1 MDACNIDEIQ
11 NLFIYYSACFS
22 KYFPELGFYCNE
34 REFQIHGIV
43 RRYSDITGVS
53 HDGSYFLIEMRKEYL
68 IYLPLLVG
76 SKFRILT
83 KQKQLYSYY
92 NLMLMPELISI
103 EEAARI
109 TGFPYEEIEDWVKS
123 RKITSFHTR
132 TGTRMVDPEN
142 LRDFIAHIE
151 HLGIQK
157 LYLQLVIQDKEEEAD
172 EIIAQYDDYL
182 FCLRSL
188 KNISPLLKQIIAE
201 LSTFIDD
208 KQDRYIFTEITSG
221 AKILDVAKRISLPVT
236 SLTLSPYIRKCL
248 QKLELETM
256 EDLLRYARKK
266 GLDSLLKI
274 PGFGPLG
281 LDQLKF
287 QLEKHKIM
295 NKAGDS
301 DLYQYIINEPDS

>member
-1 MDACNIDEIQ
+1 
-11 NLFIYYSACFS
+11 
-22 KYFPELGFYCNE
+22 
-34 REFQIHGIV
+34 
-43 RRYSDITGVS
+43 
-53 HDGSYFLIEMRKEYL
+53 
-68 IYLPLLVG
+68 
-76 SKFRILT
+76 
-83 KQKQLYSYY
+83 
-92 NLMLMPELISI
+92 MPELISI

-132 TGTRMVDPEN
+132 TGTRMVDTEN

-256 EDLLRYARKK
+256 EDLLRDARKK

>member
-1 MDACNIDEIQ
+1 
-11 NLFIYYSACFS
+11 
-22 KYFPELGFYCNE
+22 
-34 REFQIHGIV
+34 
-43 RRYSDITGVS
+43 
-53 HDGSYFLIEMRKEYL
+53 
-68 IYLPLLVG
+68 
-76 SKFRILT
+76 
-83 KQKQLYSYY
+83 
-92 NLMLMPELISI
+92 MPELISI

-132 TGTRMVDPEN
+132 TGTRMVDTEN

-281 LDQLKF
+281 LDQLEF

>member
-1 MDACNIDEIQ
+1 
-11 NLFIYYSACFS
+11 
-22 KYFPELGFYCNE
+22 
-34 REFQIHGIV
+34 
-43 RRYSDITGVS
+43 
-53 HDGSYFLIEMRKEYL
+53 
-68 IYLPLLVG
+68 
-76 SKFRILT
+76 
-83 KQKQLYSYY
+83 
-92 NLMLMPELISI
+92 MPELISI

-132 TGTRMVDPEN
+132 TGTRMVDIGN
-142 LRDFIAHIE
+142 LRDFITHIE

-256 EDLLRYARKK
+256 EDLLRYARNK

-274 PGFGPLG
+274 SGFGPLG

>member
-1 MDACNIDEIQ
+1 
-11 NLFIYYSACFS
+11 
-22 KYFPELGFYCNE
+22 
-34 REFQIHGIV
+34 
-43 RRYSDITGVS
+43 
-53 HDGSYFLIEMRKEYL
+53 
-68 IYLPLLVG
+68 
-76 SKFRILT
+76 
-83 KQKQLYSYY
+83 
-92 NLMLMPELISI
+92 MPELISI

-221 AKILDVAKRISLPVT
+221 AKILDVARRISLPVT

-274 PGFGPLG
+274 SGFGPLG

>member
-1 MDACNIDEIQ
+1 
-11 NLFIYYSACFS
+11 
-22 KYFPELGFYCNE
+22 
-34 REFQIHGIV
+34 
-43 RRYSDITGVS
+43 
-53 HDGSYFLIEMRKEYL
+53 
-68 IYLPLLVG
+68 
-76 SKFRILT
+76 
-83 KQKQLYSYY
+83 
-92 NLMLMPELISI
+92 MPELISI

-109 TGFPYEEIEDWVKS
+109 TGVPYEEIEDWVKS

-132 TGTRMVDPEN
+132 TGTRMVDIGN
-142 LRDFIAHIE
+142 LRDFITHIE

-248 QKLELETM
+248 QTLELETM

>member
-1 MDACNIDEIQ
+1 
-11 NLFIYYSACFS
+11 
-22 KYFPELGFYCNE
+22 
-34 REFQIHGIV
+34 
-43 RRYSDITGVS
+43 
-53 HDGSYFLIEMRKEYL
+53 
-68 IYLPLLVG
+68 
-76 SKFRILT
+76 
-83 KQKQLYSYY
+83 
-92 NLMLMPELISI
+92 MPELISI

-301 DLYQYIINEPDS
+301 DLYQYIINEPDSITQKEPLFTGRPFLCDAGNNQ

>member
-1 MDACNIDEIQ
+1 
-11 NLFIYYSACFS
+11 
-22 KYFPELGFYCNE
+22 
-34 REFQIHGIV
+34 
-43 RRYSDITGVS
+43 
-53 HDGSYFLIEMRKEYL
+53 
-68 IYLPLLVG
+68 
-76 SKFRILT
+76 
-83 KQKQLYSYY
+83 
-92 NLMLMPELISI
+92 MPELISI

-132 TGTRMVDPEN
+132 TGTRMVDTEN

-182 FCLRSL
+182 FCLQSL

-248 QKLELETM
+248 QKLEQETM

>member
-1 MDACNIDEIQ
+1 
-11 NLFIYYSACFS
+11 
-22 KYFPELGFYCNE
+22 
-34 REFQIHGIV
+34 
-43 RRYSDITGVS
+43 
-53 HDGSYFLIEMRKEYL
+53 
-68 IYLPLLVG
+68 
-76 SKFRILT
+76 
-83 KQKQLYSYY
+83 
-92 NLMLMPELISI
+92 MPELISI

-132 TGTRMVDPEN
+132 TGTRMVDIGN
-142 LRDFIAHIE
+142 LRDFITHIE

-208 KQDRYIFTEITSG
+208 KHDRYIFTEITSG

>member
-1 MDACNIDEIQ
+1 
-11 NLFIYYSACFS
+11 
-22 KYFPELGFYCNE
+22 
-34 REFQIHGIV
+34 
-43 RRYSDITGVS
+43 
-53 HDGSYFLIEMRKEYL
+53 
-68 IYLPLLVG
+68 
-76 SKFRILT
+76 
-83 KQKQLYSYY
+83 
-92 NLMLMPELISI
+92 MPELISI

-132 TGTRMVDPEN
+132 TGTRMVDIGN
-142 LRDFIAHIE
+142 LRDFITHIE
-151 HLGIQK
+151 HQGIQK

>member
-1 MDACNIDEIQ
+1 
-11 NLFIYYSACFS
+11 
-22 KYFPELGFYCNE
+22 
-34 REFQIHGIV
+34 
-43 RRYSDITGVS
+43 
-53 HDGSYFLIEMRKEYL
+53 
-68 IYLPLLVG
+68 
-76 SKFRILT
+76 
-83 KQKQLYSYY
+83 
-92 NLMLMPELISI
+92 MPELISI

-132 TGTRMVDPEN
+132 TGTRMVDTEN

-256 EDLLRYARKK
+256 EDLLRYVMKK
-266 GLDSLLKI
+266 GLYSLLKI

>member
-1 MDACNIDEIQ
+1 
-11 NLFIYYSACFS
+11 
-22 KYFPELGFYCNE
+22 
-34 REFQIHGIV
+34 
-43 RRYSDITGVS
+43 
-53 HDGSYFLIEMRKEYL
+53 
-68 IYLPLLVG
+68 
-76 SKFRILT
+76 
-83 KQKQLYSYY
+83 
-92 NLMLMPELISI
+92 MPEFITI

-109 TGFPYEEIEDWVKS
+109 TGFPSEEIQQWAISKKIASYVVKQGV
-123 RKITSFHTR
+123 RL
-132 TGTRMVDPEN
+132 VDLTN
-142 LRDFIAHIE
+142 LREFISHIE
-151 HLGIQK
+151 RMGIQK
-157 LYLQLVIQDKEEEAD
+157 LYLQLIIQDKEEEIN
-172 EIIAQYDDYL
+172 EIISQFDDYL

-221 AKILDVAKRISLPVT
+221 AKILDVAKRCDISYDRMCYRYKNIVLRLQENTGFLAEYKKTISCQDLEIERLRLEKRNMEYELRTLYKAVLKSGLSLDAPKSSFDIPTDAAKRISLPVT

-274 PGFGPLG
+274 SGFGPLG

-301 DLYQYIINEPDS
+301 DLFK

>member
-1 MDACNIDEIQ
+1 
-11 NLFIYYSACFS
+11 
-22 KYFPELGFYCNE
+22 
-34 REFQIHGIV
+34 
-43 RRYSDITGVS
+43 
-53 HDGSYFLIEMRKEYL
+53 
-68 IYLPLLVG
+68 
-76 SKFRILT
+76 
-83 KQKQLYSYY
+83 
-92 NLMLMPELISI
+92 MPELISI

-182 FCLRSL
+182 FCLQSL

-236 SLTLSPYIRKCL
+236 SLTLSPYIRECL

>member
-1 MDACNIDEIQ
+1 
-11 NLFIYYSACFS
+11 
-22 KYFPELGFYCNE
+22 
-34 REFQIHGIV
+34 
-43 RRYSDITGVS
+43 
-53 HDGSYFLIEMRKEYL
+53 
-68 IYLPLLVG
+68 
-76 SKFRILT
+76 
-83 KQKQLYSYY
+83 
-92 NLMLMPELISI
+92 MLMPELISI

-274 PGFGPLG
+274 SGFGPLG

-301 DLYQYIINEPDS
+301 DLYQYIINEPDSWTQKEPLFTGRPFLCDAGNNQ

>member
-1 MDACNIDEIQ
+1 
-11 NLFIYYSACFS
+11 
-22 KYFPELGFYCNE
+22 
-34 REFQIHGIV
+34 
-43 RRYSDITGVS
+43 
-53 HDGSYFLIEMRKEYL
+53 
-68 IYLPLLVG
+68 
-76 SKFRILT
+76 
-83 KQKQLYSYY
+83 
-92 NLMLMPELISI
+92 MPELISI

-236 SLTLSPYIRKCL
+236 SLTQSPYIRKCL

-274 PGFGPLG
+274 SGFGPLG

-301 DLYQYIINEPDS
+301 DLYQYIINEPDN

>member
-1 MDACNIDEIQ
+1 
-11 NLFIYYSACFS
+11 
-22 KYFPELGFYCNE
+22 
-34 REFQIHGIV
+34 
-43 RRYSDITGVS
+43 
-53 HDGSYFLIEMRKEYL
+53 
-68 IYLPLLVG
+68 
-76 SKFRILT
+76 
-83 KQKQLYSYY
+83 
-92 NLMLMPELISI
+92 MPELISI

-132 TGTRMVDPEN
+132 TGTRMVDIGN
-142 LRDFIAHIE
+142 LRDFITHIE

-301 DLYQYIINEPDS
+301 DLYQYIINELGVGYRMYDGNE

>member
-1 MDACNIDEIQ
+1 
-11 NLFIYYSACFS
+11 
-22 KYFPELGFYCNE
+22 
-34 REFQIHGIV
+34 
-43 RRYSDITGVS
+43 
-53 HDGSYFLIEMRKEYL
+53 
-68 IYLPLLVG
+68 
-76 SKFRILT
+76 
-83 KQKQLYSYY
+83 
-92 NLMLMPELISI
+92 MPELISI

-151 HLGIQK
+151 HLRIQK

-236 SLTLSPYIRKCL
+236 SLTLSPYIRECL

-281 LDQLKF
+281 F
-287 QLEKHKIM
+287 
-295 NKAGDS
+295 DS

>member
-1 MDACNIDEIQ
+1 
-11 NLFIYYSACFS
+11 
-22 KYFPELGFYCNE
+22 
-34 REFQIHGIV
+34 
-43 RRYSDITGVS
+43 
-53 HDGSYFLIEMRKEYL
+53 
-68 IYLPLLVG
+68 
-76 SKFRILT
+76 
-83 KQKQLYSYY
+83 
-92 NLMLMPELISI
+92 MPELISI

-132 TGTRMVDPEN
+132 TGTRMVDIGN
-142 LRDFIAHIE
+142 LRDFITHIE

-256 EDLLRYARKK
+256 EDLLRYVRKK

>member
-1 MDACNIDEIQ
+1 
-11 NLFIYYSACFS
+11 
-22 KYFPELGFYCNE
+22 
-34 REFQIHGIV
+34 
-43 RRYSDITGVS
+43 
-53 HDGSYFLIEMRKEYL
+53 
-68 IYLPLLVG
+68 
-76 SKFRILT
+76 
-83 KQKQLYSYY
+83 
-92 NLMLMPELISI
+92 MPELISI
-103 EEAARI
+103 EEAACI

-132 TGTRMVDPEN
+132 TGTRMVDIGN
-142 LRDFIAHIE
+142 LRDFITHIE

>member
-1 MDACNIDEIQ
+1 
-11 NLFIYYSACFS
+11 
-22 KYFPELGFYCNE
+22 
-34 REFQIHGIV
+34 
-43 RRYSDITGVS
+43 
-53 HDGSYFLIEMRKEYL
+53 
-68 IYLPLLVG
+68 
-76 SKFRILT
+76 
-83 KQKQLYSYY
+83 
-92 NLMLMPELISI
+92 MPELISI

-132 TGTRMVDPEN
+132 TGTRMVDIGN
-142 LRDFIAHIE
+142 LRGFITHIE

>member
-1 MDACNIDEIQ
+1 
-11 NLFIYYSACFS
+11 
-22 KYFPELGFYCNE
+22 
-34 REFQIHGIV
+34 
-43 RRYSDITGVS
+43 
-53 HDGSYFLIEMRKEYL
+53 
-68 IYLPLLVG
+68 
-76 SKFRILT
+76 
-83 KQKQLYSYY
+83 
-92 NLMLMPELISI
+92 MPELISI

-274 PGFGPLG
+274 SGFCPLG

>member
-1 MDACNIDEIQ
+1 
-11 NLFIYYSACFS
+11 
-22 KYFPELGFYCNE
+22 
-34 REFQIHGIV
+34 
-43 RRYSDITGVS
+43 
-53 HDGSYFLIEMRKEYL
+53 
-68 IYLPLLVG
+68 
-76 SKFRILT
+76 
-83 KQKQLYSYY
+83 
-92 NLMLMPELISI
+92 MPELISI

-256 EDLLRYARKK
+256 EDLLRYAMKK

-274 PGFGPLG
+274 SGFGPLG

>member
-1 MDACNIDEIQ
+1 
-11 NLFIYYSACFS
+11 
-22 KYFPELGFYCNE
+22 
-34 REFQIHGIV
+34 
-43 RRYSDITGVS
+43 
-53 HDGSYFLIEMRKEYL
+53 
-68 IYLPLLVG
+68 
-76 SKFRILT
+76 
-83 KQKQLYSYY
+83 
-92 NLMLMPELISI
+92 MPELISI

-132 TGTRMVDPEN
+132 TGTRMVDIGN
-142 LRDFIAHIE
+142 LRDFITHIE

-157 LYLQLVIQDKEEEAD
+157 LYSQLVIQDKEEEAD

-266 GLDSLLKI
+266 GLDSLLRI

-301 DLYQYIINEPDS
+301 DFYQYIINEPDS

>member
-1 MDACNIDEIQ
+1 
-11 NLFIYYSACFS
+11 
-22 KYFPELGFYCNE
+22 
-34 REFQIHGIV
+34 
-43 RRYSDITGVS
+43 
-53 HDGSYFLIEMRKEYL
+53 
-68 IYLPLLVG
+68 
-76 SKFRILT
+76 
-83 KQKQLYSYY
+83 
-92 NLMLMPELISI
+92 MPELISI

-132 TGTRMVDPEN
+132 TGTRMVDIGN

>member
-1 MDACNIDEIQ
+1 
-11 NLFIYYSACFS
+11 
-22 KYFPELGFYCNE
+22 
-34 REFQIHGIV
+34 
-43 RRYSDITGVS
+43 
-53 HDGSYFLIEMRKEYL
+53 
-68 IYLPLLVG
+68 
-76 SKFRILT
+76 
-83 KQKQLYSYY
+83 
-92 NLMLMPELISI
+92 MPELISI

-221 AKILDVAKRISLPVT
+221 AKILDVAKRCDISYDRMCYRYKNIVLRLQENTGFLAEYKKTISCQDLEIERLRLEKRNMEYDIPTDAARRISLPVT

>member
-1 MDACNIDEIQ
+1 
-11 NLFIYYSACFS
+11 
-22 KYFPELGFYCNE
+22 
-34 REFQIHGIV
+34 
-43 RRYSDITGVS
+43 
-53 HDGSYFLIEMRKEYL
+53 
-68 IYLPLLVG
+68 
-76 SKFRILT
+76 
-83 KQKQLYSYY
+83 
-92 NLMLMPELISI
+92 MPELISI

-132 TGTRMVDPEN
+132 TGTCMVDPEN

-236 SLTLSPYIRKCL
+236 SLPLSPYIRKCL

>member
-1 MDACNIDEIQ
+1 
-11 NLFIYYSACFS
+11 
-22 KYFPELGFYCNE
+22 
-34 REFQIHGIV
+34 
-43 RRYSDITGVS
+43 
-53 HDGSYFLIEMRKEYL
+53 
-68 IYLPLLVG
+68 
-76 SKFRILT
+76 
-83 KQKQLYSYY
+83 
-92 NLMLMPELISI
+92 MPELISI

-132 TGTRMVDPEN
+132 TGTRMVDTEN

-274 PGFGPLG
+274 SGFGPLG

-301 DLYQYIINEPDS
+301 DLYQWLTR

>member
-1 MDACNIDEIQ
+1 
-11 NLFIYYSACFS
+11 
-22 KYFPELGFYCNE
+22 
-34 REFQIHGIV
+34 
-43 RRYSDITGVS
+43 
-53 HDGSYFLIEMRKEYL
+53 
-68 IYLPLLVG
+68 
-76 SKFRILT
+76 
-83 KQKQLYSYY
+83 
-92 NLMLMPELISI
+92 MPELISI

-132 TGTRMVDPEN
+132 TGTRMVDTEN

-301 DLYQYIINEPDS
+301 DLYQYIINEPDSWTQKEPLFTGRPFLCDAGNNQ